1 MLSNYELRKYN
12 GNSKV
17 WAGVYKNLV
26 NRPHWHYDCELIHL
40 SKGKGE
46 VMINSVIFPL
56 KEGDTLFVST
66 KEVHYIKT
74 KDSLCDII
82 IFKDELVLEIIEKY
96 HLNTALLQDDCSF
109 DSLFIHIA
117 SQLAK
122 KSFLFEIDIETA
134 IKSYI
139 CEIFRKN
146 PTSKVIHK
154 KDDSEDQFKNLLVE
168 IEQSYSTITF
178 EKAAAFMSFTEPY
191 FSYYFKKMSGETFSN
206 YLNHIRVEKAIDMM
220 KQNPSMSMTSI
231 STYCGFDTIRTFN
244 RVFLKLTNHTP
255 KRLPLDFR
263 FDHFVPVSGEERNP
277 TDKHS
282 ILYS

>member
-17 WAGVYKNLV
+17 WAGVYKSLV

-56 KEGDTLFVST
+56 KEGDTLFVSS

-74 KDSLCDII
+74 ENSICDII
-82 IFKDELVLEIIEKY
+82 IFEDQLVLEIIQKY
-96 HLNTALLQDDCSF
+96 HLNNALLQDDCNF

-122 KSFLFEIDIETA
+122 KSFLFEIDIETT

-139 CEIFRKN
+139 CEIFRN
-146 PTSKVIHK
+146 NSISEVINK
-154 KDDSEDQFKNLLVE
+154 KDNSEDHFKNLLLE

-178 EKAAAFMSFTEPY
+178 EKAASFMSFTEPY

-206 YLNHIRVEKAIDMM
+206 YLNHIRVEKAIEMM
-220 KQNPSMSMTSI
+220 KQNPSLSMTAI

-244 RVFLKLTNHTP
+244 RVFLKLTGHNP
-255 KRLPLDFR
+255 KKLPPNFH
-263 FDHFVPVSGEERNP
+263 FDHFIPVSGNSKDP
-277 TDKHS
+277 TEKQS
-282 ILYS
+282 ILFS